1 MKRMRLAVTLLLLLG
16 TGAVAVAQSEPTPP
30 DVLVRQTTQ
39 EVLSLLREEGEQ
51 IKDDTGAIYE
61 LIRKE
66 VLPHFDFRL
75 MSRLVLARHWRAASE
90 AQRERFV
97 EEFRQL
103 LVRTYGSSLSKYS
116 GQEVRYLPMQSSG
129 ADDDRVTVKTEIL
142 QSGGPP
148 IPLDYKLHRTDSDW
162 KVYDV
167 TVDGASLVLN
177 YRSQFS
183 SEIGR
188 DGLDGLIQ
196 RLAERNSGSSS
207 S

>member
-1 MKRMRLAVTLLLLLG
+1 MKRMRWAVTLLLLLG
-16 TGAVAVAQSEPTPP
+16 TGTAALAQSQLTPP

-39 EVLSLLREEGEQ
+39 EVLSLLRDEGEQ
-51 IKDDTGAIYE
+51 IKDDPQAIFQ

-75 MSRLVLARHWRAASE
+75 MSRLVLARHWRGASE

-103 LVRTYGSSLSKYS
+103 LVRTYGSSLLKYS

-129 ADDDRVTVKTEIL
+129 SDDPRVTVKTEIL
-142 QSGGPP
+142 QSNGPS
-148 IPLDYKLHRTDSDW
+148 IPLDYKLHRTDSGW

-183 SEIGR
+183 SEISR
-188 DGLDGLIQ
+188 EGLDGLIQ
-196 RLAERNSGSSS
+196 RMAERNGGGSSS
-207 S
+207 

>member
-16 TGAVAVAQSEPTPP
+16 TGSAALAQSQATPP
-30 DVLVRQTTQ
+30 DVLVRKTTQ
-39 EVLSLLREEGEQ
+39 EVLSLLRAEGEQ
-51 IKDDTGAIYE
+51 IKGDSQAIFQ

-75 MSRLVLARHWRAASE
+75 MSRLVLARHWRGAPE

-116 GQEVRYLPMQSSG
+116 GQEIRYLPLQSSG
-129 ADDDRVTVKTEIL
+129 SKDQRVTVETEIL
-142 QSGGPP
+142 QPGGPP
-148 IPLDYKLHRTDSDW
+148 IPLDYKLHRTESGW

-183 SEIGR
+183 SQIKR
-188 DGLDGLIQ
+188 HGLDGLIQ
-196 RLAERNSGSSS
+196 RLGERNSGSGGS
-207 S
+207 

>member
-1 MKRMRLAVTLLLLLG
+1 MKRMRLAVTLLLLIGSGSAAL
-16 TGAVAVAQSEPTPP
+16 AQSQLTPP

-39 EVLSLLREEGEQ
+39 EVLSLLRDKGEQ
-51 IKDDTGAIYE
+51 IKDDPQAIFQ
-61 LIRKE
+61 LIREE

-75 MSRLVLARHWRAASE
+75 MSRLVLARHWRAASG

-103 LVRTYGSSLSKYS
+103 LVRTYGSSLSEYS
-116 GQEVRYLPMQSSG
+116 GQEIRYLPMHSSG
-129 ADDDRVTVKTEIL
+129 SDDQRVTVETEIQ

-148 IPLDYKLHRTDSDW
+148 IPLDYKLHRTESGW

-167 TVDGASLVLN
+167 TVDGVSLVLN

-183 SEIGR
+183 SEIAR
-188 DGLDGLIQ
+188 HGLDGLIQ
-196 RLAERNSGSSS
+196 RLTERNSGSGGS
-207 S
+207 